1 MDVPH
6 LLFDST
12 FERNVRA
19 GYLNHTLPR
28 RTANGAISRRL
39 RLLPANKYYRA

>member
-6 LLFDST
+6 LQFDST
-12 FERNVRA
+12 FELDVRA

-28 RTANGAISRRL
+28 RIANAAISNRL
-39 RLLPANKYYRA
+39 RLHPANKYYWE